1 MIRTIE
7 QIRINKIK
15 CIKCGDIIE
24 SIDVHDFKW
33 CSCGAVAVDG
43 GREYLKRVGN
53 KEEFEELSHFIKLA
67 EITTNGFE
75 IVKNALSKKDITFKN
90 THCHVCG
97 SDNVTFQKGEG
108 ELIIGD
114 DTIALVCH
122 DCKKVYGFSDVN
134 YKDEKYREIYLN
146 CSKGCD

>member
-7 QIRINKIK
+7 QIRTNKIK
-15 CIKCGDIIE
+15 CRKCGDIIE

-43 GREYLKRVGN
+43 GREYLRRVGN
-53 KEEFEELSHFIKLA
+53 KEDFEELSHSIKLA
-67 EITTNGFE
+67 EITTEDFE
-75 IVKNALSKKDITFKN
+75 IVKNALSKKDISFSN

-97 SDNVTFQKGEG
+97 SDYISFQKGDG
-108 ELIIGD
+108 ELIYGD

-122 DCKKVYGFSDVN
+122 NCKKVYGFSDIN
-134 YKDEKYREIYLN
+134 YKDEKYREI
-146 CSKGCD
+146 

>member
-33 CSCGAVAVDG
+33 CSCGAIAVDG
-43 GREYLKRVGN
+43 GREYLRRN
-53 KEEFEELSHFIKLA
+53 KEDFEELSHFIKLV
-67 EITTNGFE
+67 EITTEGFE
-75 IVKNALSKKDITFKN
+75 IVKNALSKKDISFGN
-90 THCHVCG
+90 THCHICG
-97 SDNVTFQKGEG
+97 SNNITLQKGEG
-108 ELIIGD
+108 EIIIGD

-122 DCKKVYGFSDVN
+122 DCKKVYCFSDIN
-134 YKDEKYREIYLN
+134 YKDEKHREI
-146 CSKGCD
+146 

>member
-1 MIRTIE
+1 LIRKISRIRTN
-7 QIRINKIK
+7 RIK
-15 CIKCGDIIE
+15 CKKCGDIIE
-24 SIDVHDFKW
+24 SHHVHDFKW

-43 GREYLKRVGN
+43 EYLSRLGN
-53 KEEFEELSHFIKLA
+53 KEDFEELSHFIKLA
-67 EITTNGFE
+67 EITTDGFE

-97 SDNVTFQKGEG
+97 SDNVSFQKGEG

-134 YKDEKYREIYLN
+134 YKDEKYREI
-146 CSKGCD
+146 